1 MVLQK
6 VAGPHTR
13 RKCHNIPL
21 PDRNSAAPWTAQ
33 QNKSKISKYF
43 GSRNPQIDRNVFP
56 GCKRWMCIV
65 HNFQVSK
72 FIINLGVSIVY
83 ERCTTCPF
91 TRKGHGWSKW
101 SSAVWIVNHACVK
114 LYLVLIS
121 GWPRIDCE
129 ASTNTWTY
137 KARFLY
143 LPLTVTL
150 YTFLI
155 FFVPLICRIFMY
167 TFLWLYVNR
176 CQQEW
181 FGIRPWQQKHARRH
195 VAGLLTDV
203 QHGIQQALKRGWSQ
217 IAYHWS
223 MKVHKHYI

>member
-6 VAGPHTR
+6 VAGSHTR

-121 GWPRIDCE
+121 GWPPIDCE
-129 ASTNTWTY
+129 GFDKHLNIQSPLPLSPSYSNFIYFFDLFCSANLSNIHVYFFVIICQQMSTGMIRHQALAT
-137 KARFLY
+137 KARQATCSW
-143 LPLTVTL
+143 PSDRCSAW
-150 YTFLI
+150 YTAGPQTWLVSDCISLI
-155 FFVPLICRIFMY
+155 HEGP
-167 TFLWLYVNR
+167 
-176 CQQEW
+176 
-181 FGIRPWQQKHARRH
+181 
-195 VAGLLTDV
+195 
-203 QHGIQQALKRGWSQ
+203 
-217 IAYHWS
+217 
-223 MKVHKHYI
+223 